1 MVSATTTTTTKT
13 EDRSAGIKRELT
25 IIARKH
31 HGLLRPVDVV
41 EYASN
46 PKTTLHGCFTW
57 DDTEAAQQY
66 RLWQARQI
74 IRVRVQVIP
83 QHTEPVKVWVS
94 MKDDR
99 YREGGGYRG
108 LMPVMSDQT
117 RKTQLVAEALEDLK
131 VWRRKYETLKELAS
145 LFEVV
150 DEFLDNKQRTAA
162 N

>member
-1 MVSATTTTTTKT
+1 MVSATTTKT
-13 EDRSAGIKRELT
+13 EDRSANIKRELR

-46 PKTTLHGCFTW
+46 PKTALHDCFTW

-108 LMPVMSDQT
+108 LVPVMSDQT

-131 VWRRKYETLKELAS
+131 VWRRKYDTLKELS
-145 LFEVV
+145 TLFEAV
-150 DEFLDNKQRTAA
+150 DEFIESRNSQVA